1 MAGTYSR
8 VSSSKSMKCF
18 MKGTGDMSTTL
29 VLIIL
34 VGLLGAGLFMVNQWK
49 RSRIRRTG
57 TLVMAKVTQVQS
69 WRDSARA
76 DVSLQMIPFLGGG
89 WGYALRA
96 EWTDPHTG
104 NTYVITSGLKKG
116 WPRYQGGGHLP
127 VYVSPYGNYLELS

>member
-1 MAGTYSR
+1 MAGTSTR

-18 MKGTGDMSTTL
+18 MKGVVDMSTTL

-34 VGLLGAGLFMVNQWK
+34 LGLLGAGLFMVKQWK

-69 WRDSARA
+69 WRDAARA
-76 DVSLQMIPFLGGG
+76 DISLQMIPFLGGR
-89 WGYALRA
+89 WWYELRA
-96 EWTDPHTG
+96 EWTDPHSG

-116 WPRYQGGGHLP
+116 LPRSQRGDHLP
-127 VYVSPYGNYLELS
+127 VYVSPYGKNLELS